1 MKFIGMKISLRKA
14 NTIQELVGE
23 ILQQSLESPTNLDV
37 MAIDEWKDELRFA
50 RKTFLSEMATRAQ
63 LVSAR
68 YEVRKLISEENAK
81 QGVTTL
87 LATLAET
94 DTMINLMKRNVVDRT
109 VSDKY
114 DVVEKKRERKIAL
127 LDKEG
132 LHYNRSDTYDV
143 SIIDAETIKTYK
155 ETVKVLKRKRQRIT
169 DELLE
174 KNIRSEIELP
184 RWAVDLLREHG
195 LID

>member
-1 MKFIGMKISLRKA
+1 MKISLRKA

-23 ILQQSLESPTNLDV
+23 ALKQSLESPANLDV
-37 MAIDEWKDELRFA
+37 LAIDEWKDELIFA
-50 RKTFLSEMATRAQ
+50 RKTFLSEVATRAQ

-68 YEVRKLISEENAK
+68 YEVRKRISEENAK

-94 DTMINLMKRNVVDRT
+94 DTMINLMKRNVVDQT

-114 DVVEKKRERKIAL
+114 DVVEKKRERKITL

-132 LHYNRSDTYDV
+132 MHVYRSDTFDV

-155 ETVKVLKRKRQRIT
+155 EKVKVLKRKRQRIN

-184 RWAVDLLREHG
+184 SWAVDLLREHG

>member
-1 MKFIGMKISLRKA
+1 MKISLRKA

-23 ILQQSLESPTNLDV
+23 ALQQPLESPAHLDV
-37 MAIDEWKDELRFA
+37 MAIDEWRDALTSA
-50 RKTFLSEMATRAQ
+50 RETLLSEVETRAQ
-63 LVSAR
+63 LVSVR
-68 YEVRKLISEENAK
+68 YEVRKRISFENAK
-81 QGVTTL
+81 QGVTNL

-94 DTMINLMKRNVVDRT
+94 DTMINLMKRNVVDRPLA
-109 VSDKY
+109 DKY
-114 DVVEKKRERKIAL
+114 DVVEKKRERKITL

-132 LHYNRSDTYDV
+132 MHVYRSDTYDV

-155 ETVKVLKRKRQRIT
+155 EKVKVLKRKRQRIT

-184 RWAVDLLREHG
+184 SWTVDLLREHG

>member
-1 MKFIGMKISLRKA
+1 MKISLRKA

-23 ILQQSLESPTNLDV
+23 ALQQPLESPTNLDV

-68 YEVRKLISEENAK
+68 YEVRKQISEENAK

-94 DTMINLMKRNVVDRT
+94 DTMINLMKRNVVDLT
-109 VSDKY
+109 ASDKY
-114 DVVEKKRERKIAL
+114 DVVEKKLERKITL

-155 ETVKVLKRKRQRIT
+155 EKVKVLKRKRQRIT

-184 RWAVDLLREHG
+184 SWAVDLLREHG

>member
-1 MKFIGMKISLRKA
+1 MKISLRKA

-23 ILQQSLESPTNLDV
+23 ALQQSLESPTNLDV

-81 QGVTTL
+81 QGVTSL

-94 DTMINLMKRNVVDRT
+94 DTMINLMKRNVVDQT

-143 SIIDAETIKTYK
+143 SIIDAETIKVYK

-184 RWAVDLLREHG
+184 SWTVDLLREHG

>member
-1 MKFIGMKISLRKA
+1 MKISLRKA

-23 ILQQSLESPTNLDV
+23 ALKQPLESPANLDV
-37 MAIDEWKDELRFA
+37 LAIDEWKDELIFA
-50 RKTFLSEMATRAQ
+50 RKTFLSEMAARAQ

-68 YEVRKLISEENAK
+68 YEVRKRISEENAK
-81 QGVTTL
+81 QGVTSL

-94 DTMINLMKRNVVDRT
+94 DTMINLMKRNVVDLT
-109 VSDKY
+109 ASDKY
-114 DVVEKKRERKIAL
+114 DVVEKKLERKIIL

-155 ETVKVLKRKRQRIT
+155 EKVKVLKRKRQRIN

-184 RWAVDLLREHG
+184 SWAVDLLREHG

>member
-1 MKFIGMKISLRKA
+1 MKISLRKA

-23 ILQQSLESPTNLDV
+23 ALKQPLESPANLDV
-37 MAIDEWKDELRFA
+37 LAIDEWKDELIFA

-68 YEVRKLISEENAK
+68 YEVRKRISEENAK
-81 QGVTTL
+81 QGVTSL

-94 DTMINLMKRNVVDRT
+94 DTMINLMKRNVVDLT
-109 VSDKY
+109 ASDKY
-114 DVVEKKRERKIAL
+114 DVVEKKRERKITL

-132 LHYNRSDTYDV
+132 MHVYRSDTYDV

-155 ETVKVLKRKRQRIT
+155 EKVKVLKRKRQRIT

-184 RWAVDLLREHG
+184 SWAVDLLREHG

>member
-1 MKFIGMKISLRKA
+1 MKFIGMKISLCKA

-23 ILQQSLESPTNLDV
+23 ILQQPLESPTNLDV

>member
-1 MKFIGMKISLRKA
+1 MKISLRKA

-23 ILQQSLESPTNLDV
+23 ALQQSLESPTNLDV

-50 RKTFLSEMATRAQ
+50 RKTFLSEVATRAQ

-81 QGVTTL
+81 QGVTSL

-94 DTMINLMKRNVVDRT
+94 DTMINLMKRNVVDQT

-143 SIIDAETIKTYK
+143 SIIDAETIKVYK

-184 RWAVDLLREHG
+184 SWAVDLLREHG

>member
-1 MKFIGMKISLRKA
+1 MKISLRKA

-23 ILQQSLESPTNLDV
+23 ALKQSLESPANLDV
-37 MAIDEWKDELRFA
+37 LAIDEWKDELIFA

-68 YEVRKLISEENAK
+68 YEVRKRISEENAK

-94 DTMINLMKRNVVDRT
+94 DTMINLMKRNVVDQT

-114 DVVEKKRERKIAL
+114 DVVEKKRERKITL

-132 LHYNRSDTYDV
+132 MHVYRSDTFDV

-155 ETVKVLKRKRQRIT
+155 EKVKVLKRKRQRIN

-184 RWAVDLLREHG
+184 SWAVDLLREHG

>member
-23 ILQQSLESPTNLDV
+23 ILQQPLESPTNLDV

>member
-1 MKFIGMKISLRKA
+1 MKISLRKA

-23 ILQQSLESPTNLDV
+23 ALKQPLESPANLDV
-37 MAIDEWKDELRFA
+37 LAIDEWKDELRFA
-50 RKTFLSEMATRAQ
+50 RKTFLSEMATRTQ

-68 YEVRKLISEENAK
+68 YEVRKRISEENAK
-81 QGVTTL
+81 QGVTSL

-94 DTMINLMKRNVVDRT
+94 DTMINLMKRNVVDQT

-114 DVVEKKRERKIAL
+114 DVVEKKRERKITL

-132 LHYNRSDTYDV
+132 MHVYRSDTFDV

-155 ETVKVLKRKRQRIT
+155 EKVKVLKRKRQRIN

-184 RWAVDLLREHG
+184 SWAVDLLREHG

>member
-1 MKFIGMKISLRKA
+1 MKISLRKA

-23 ILQQSLESPTNLDV
+23 ALQQSLESPTNLDV

-81 QGVTTL
+81 QGVTSL

-94 DTMINLMKRNVVDRT
+94 DTMINLMKRNVVDQT

-143 SIIDAETIKTYK
+143 SIIDAETIKVYK

-184 RWAVDLLREHG
+184 SWAVDLLREHG

>member
-1 MKFIGMKISLRKA
+1 MKISLRKA

-23 ILQQSLESPTNLDV
+23 ALKQSLESPANLDV
-37 MAIDEWKDELRFA
+37 LAIDEWKDELIFA
-50 RKTFLSEMATRAQ
+50 RKTFLSEMATRTQ

-68 YEVRKLISEENAK
+68 YEVRKRISEENAK
-81 QGVTTL
+81 QGVTSL

-94 DTMINLMKRNVVDRT
+94 DTMINLMKRNVVDQT

-114 DVVEKKRERKIAL
+114 DVVEKKRERKITL

-132 LHYNRSDTYDV
+132 MHVYRSDTFDV

-155 ETVKVLKRKRQRIT
+155 EKVKVLKRKRQRIN

-184 RWAVDLLREHG
+184 SWAVDLLREHG

>member
-1 MKFIGMKISLRKA
+1 MKISLRKA

-23 ILQQSLESPTNLDV
+23 ILQQPLESPTNLDV

-50 RKTFLSEMATRAQ
+50 RKTFLSEMATRTQ

-81 QGVTTL
+81 QGVTSL

-94 DTMINLMKRNVVDRT
+94 DTMINLMKRNVVDQT

-114 DVVEKKRERKIAL
+114 DVVEKKRERKITL

-132 LHYNRSDTYDV
+132 MHVYRSDTFDV

-155 ETVKVLKRKRQRIT
+155 EKVKVLKRKRQRIN

-184 RWAVDLLREHG
+184 SWAVDLLREHG

>member
-1 MKFIGMKISLRKA
+1 MKISLRKA

-23 ILQQSLESPTNLDV
+23 ALQQPLESPTNLDV

-94 DTMINLMKRNVVDRT
+94 DTMINLMKRNVVDLT
-109 VSDKY
+109 ASDKY
-114 DVVEKKRERKIAL
+114 DVVEKKLERKIIL

-155 ETVKVLKRKRQRIT
+155 EKVKVLKRKRQRIT

-184 RWAVDLLREHG
+184 SWAVDLLREHG

>member
-1 MKFIGMKISLRKA
+1 MIFSLRKA

-23 ILQQSLESPTNLDV
+23 ALKQSLESPANLDV
-37 MAIDEWKDELRFA
+37 LAIDEWKDELIFA

-68 YEVRKLISEENAK
+68 YEVRKRISEENAK

-94 DTMINLMKRNVVDRT
+94 DTMINLMKRNVVDQT

-114 DVVEKKRERKIAL
+114 DVVEKKRERKITL

-132 LHYNRSDTYDV
+132 MHVYRSDTFDV

-155 ETVKVLKRKRQRIT
+155 EKVKVLKRKRQRIN

-184 RWAVDLLREHG
+184 SWAVDLLREHG

>member
-1 MKFIGMKISLRKA
+1 MKISLRKA

-23 ILQQSLESPTNLDV
+23 ALQQPLESPTNLDV

-68 YEVRKLISEENAK
+68 YEVRKRISEENAK

-94 DTMINLMKRNVVDRT
+94 DTMINLMKRNVVDLT
-109 VSDKY
+109 ASDKY
-114 DVVEKKRERKIAL
+114 DVVEKKLERKIIL

-155 ETVKVLKRKRQRIT
+155 EKVKVLKRKRQRIT

-184 RWAVDLLREHG
+184 SWAVDLLREHG

>member
-1 MKFIGMKISLRKA
+1 MKISLRKA

-23 ILQQSLESPTNLDV
+23 ALKQPLESPANLDV
-37 MAIDEWKDELRFA
+37 LAIDEWKDELIFA
-50 RKTFLSEMATRAQ
+50 RKTFLSEMAARAQ

-68 YEVRKLISEENAK
+68 YEVRKRISEENAK

-94 DTMINLMKRNVVDRT
+94 DTMINLMKRNVVDLT
-109 VSDKY
+109 ASDKY
-114 DVVEKKRERKIAL
+114 DVVEKKLERKIIL

-155 ETVKVLKRKRQRIT
+155 EKVKVLKRKRQRIN

-184 RWAVDLLREHG
+184 SWAVDLLREHG

>member
-1 MKFIGMKISLRKA
+1 MKISLRKA

-23 ILQQSLESPTNLDV
+23 ALKQPLESPANLDV
-37 MAIDEWKDELRFA
+37 LAIDEWKDELIFA

-68 YEVRKLISEENAK
+68 YEVRKRISEENAK

-94 DTMINLMKRNVVDRT
+94 DTMINLMKRNVVDQT

-114 DVVEKKRERKIAL
+114 DVVEKKRERKITL

-132 LHYNRSDTYDV
+132 MHVYRSDTFDV

-155 ETVKVLKRKRQRIT
+155 EKVKVLKRKRQRIN

-184 RWAVDLLREHG
+184 SWAVDLLREHG

>member
-1 MKFIGMKISLRKA
+1 MKISLRKA

-23 ILQQSLESPTNLDV
+23 ALKQSLESPANLDV
-37 MAIDEWKDELRFA
+37 LAIDEWKDELRFA

-68 YEVRKLISEENAK
+68 YEVRKRISEENAK

-94 DTMINLMKRNVVDRT
+94 DTMINLMKRNVVDQT

-114 DVVEKKRERKIAL
+114 DVVEKKRERKITL

-132 LHYNRSDTYDV
+132 MHVYRSDTFDV

-155 ETVKVLKRKRQRIT
+155 EKVKVLKRKRQRIN

-184 RWAVDLLREHG
+184 SWAVDLLREHG

>member
-1 MKFIGMKISLRKA
+1 MKISLRKA

-23 ILQQSLESPTNLDV
+23 ALQQPLESPAHLDV
-37 MAIDEWKDELRFA
+37 MAIDEWKVELRFA

-68 YEVRKLISEENAK
+68 YEVRKRISEENAK
-81 QGVTTL
+81 QGVTSL

-94 DTMINLMKRNVVDRT
+94 DTMINLMKRNVVDQT

-114 DVVEKKRERKIAL
+114 DVVEKKRERKITL

-132 LHYNRSDTYDV
+132 MHVYRSDTYDV

-155 ETVKVLKRKRQRIT
+155 EKVKVLKRKRQRIN

-184 RWAVDLLREHG
+184 SWVVDLLRKHG

>member
-1 MKFIGMKISLRKA
+1 MKISLRKA

-23 ILQQSLESPTNLDV
+23 ALQQPLESPTNLDV

-68 YEVRKLISEENAK
+68 YEVRKRISEENAK

-94 DTMINLMKRNVVDRT
+94 DTMINLMKRNVVDLT
-109 VSDKY
+109 ASDKY
-114 DVVEKKRERKIAL
+114 DVVEKKLERKITL

-155 ETVKVLKRKRQRIT
+155 EKVKVLKRKRQRIT

-184 RWAVDLLREHG
+184 SWAVDLLREHG

>member
-1 MKFIGMKISLRKA
+1 MKISLRKA

-23 ILQQSLESPTNLDV
+23 ALQQPLESPAHLDV
-37 MAIDEWKDELRFA
+37 MAIDEWRDALTNA
-50 RKTFLSEMATRAQ
+50 RETLLSEVETRAQ
-63 LVSAR
+63 LVSVR
-68 YEVRKLISEENAK
+68 YEVRKRISFENAK
-81 QGVTTL
+81 QGVTNL

-94 DTMINLMKRNVVDRT
+94 DTMINLMKRNVVDRPLA
-109 VSDKY
+109 DKY
-114 DVVEKKRERKIAL
+114 DVVEKKRERKITL

-132 LHYNRSDTYDV
+132 LHYNRSDTFDV
-143 SIIDAETIKTYK
+143 SIIDTETVKTYK
-155 ETVKVLKRKRQRIT
+155 EKVKVLKRKRQRIN

-184 RWAVDLLREHG
+184 SWVVDLLRKHG

>member
-1 MKFIGMKISLRKA
+1 MKISLRKA
-14 NTIQELVGE
+14 NTIQESVGE
-23 ILQQSLESPTNLDV
+23 ALQQPLESPAQLDV
-37 MAIDEWKDELRFA
+37 MAIDEWRDALTSA
-50 RKTFLSEMATRAQ
+50 RETFLLEVATRAQ
-63 LVSAR
+63 LVSVR
-68 YEVRKLISEENAK
+68 YEVRKRISEENAK
-81 QGVTTL
+81 QGVTSL

-94 DTMINLMKRNVVDRT
+94 DTMINLMKRNVVDRPLA
-109 VSDKY
+109 DKY
-114 DVVEKKRERKIAL
+114 DVVEKKRERKITL

-132 LHYNRSDTYDV
+132 MHVYRSDTYDV

-155 ETVKVLKRKRQRIT
+155 EKVKVLKRKRQRIN

-184 RWAVDLLREHG
+184 SWAVDLLREHG

>member
-1 MKFIGMKISLRKA
+1 MKISLRKA

-23 ILQQSLESPTNLDV
+23 ALQQPLESPTNLDV

-94 DTMINLMKRNVVDRT
+94 DTMINLMKRNVVDLT
-109 VSDKY
+109 ASDKY
-114 DVVEKKRERKIAL
+114 DVVEKKLERKITL

-155 ETVKVLKRKRQRIT
+155 EKVKVLKRKRQRIT

-184 RWAVDLLREHG
+184 SWAVDLLREHG

>member
-1 MKFIGMKISLRKA
+1 MKISLRKA

-23 ILQQSLESPTNLDV
+23 ALKQPLESPANLDV
-37 MAIDEWKDELRFA
+37 LAIDEWKDELIFA

-68 YEVRKLISEENAK
+68 YEVRKRISEENAK

-94 DTMINLMKRNVVDRT
+94 DTMINLMKRNVVDQT

-114 DVVEKKRERKIAL
+114 DVVEKKRERKITL

-132 LHYNRSDTYDV
+132 MHVYRSDTFDV

-155 ETVKVLKRKRQRIT
+155 EKVKVLKRKRQRIN

-174 KNIRSEIELP
+174 KNMRSEIELP
-184 RWAVDLLREHG
+184 SWAVDLVREHG